1 MPTAMALPYAD
12 TSFLIALHGNDVFTD
27 AARAE
32 VLSLGTALVMSDLNE
47 LEYRNAL
54 RLLCFRK
61 LITTSELKARLASL
75 LKDREAGRL
84 RHQAADWPTVW
95 SLAEAISNKRTA
107 KEGHRMADLLHV
119 AVAQSL
125 GVKRFLS
132 FDDRQRSLAKRQG
145 MTLNAPT

>member
-1 MPTAMALPYAD
+1 MPAAVVLPYAD

-32 VLSLGTALVMSDLNE
+32 VLGLGTALVMSDLNE

-61 LITTSELKARLASL
+61 LITAQQLKARLASFQ
-75 LKDREAGRL
+75 KDRDSGRL
-84 RHQAADWPTVW
+84 RHQQADWPAVW
-95 SLAEAISNKRTA
+95 GLAEAISNKRTA

-132 FDDRQRSLAKRQG
+132 FDERQRSLATRQG
-145 MTLNAPT
+145 MAVNTLT